1 MPRIRKGFTLVE
13 LMVAVCILAV
23 GLVGIARSLLNAV
36 SALDYCNSLMNKMA
50 YVDNLMCELQE
61 KVDEKEGYRSDD
73 QAIRDFLQEK
83 INLTKE
89 NEIGQLDW
97 SAETSA
103 VSKNMT
109 EFEFRLNW
117 QEGNSGKNLKLVSY
131 LPSPVKKEA
140 EQP

>member
-13 LMVAVCILAV
+13 LMVAVCILAI

-36 SALDYCNSLMNKMA
+36 SALDYCNSLMSKMA

-61 KVDEKEGYRSDD
+61 KVDEKEGFKSDD

-83 INLTKE
+83 INLARE
-89 NEIGQLDW
+89 NGAGQLDW

-103 VSKNMT
+103 ASTSMV

-117 QEGNSGKNLKLVSY
+117 QEGNSAKNLKLVSY
-131 LPSPVKKEA
+131 LSSPVKKQA